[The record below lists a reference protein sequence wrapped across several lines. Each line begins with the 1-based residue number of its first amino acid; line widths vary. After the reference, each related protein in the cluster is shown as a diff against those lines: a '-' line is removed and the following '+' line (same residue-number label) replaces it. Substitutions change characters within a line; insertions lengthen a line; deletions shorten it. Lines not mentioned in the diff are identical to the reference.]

1 MSEPRPRRVP
11 ARVRIMGWLLG
22 LMVAVLGVVV
32 LMVWQLS
39 LTDVDNRVNRGLE
52 QEVREFA
59 DFVSAGRDPRTGEP
73 ISDPTRLLAAH
84 LSTQYPE
91 NNEVHAGVVVQP
103 ERMTIRVEGNPAYDM
118 RSDEALFRRIVD
130 APASYGDTETEGG
143 AIRWAKTRLSG
154 EQIAP
159 SYFVTA
165 YFVGGMRAAALST
178 VNILLL
184 VSGFGLVLAAGV
196 AWVVAGRILAPVRTV
211 RQAAA
216 EITEHDLSRRIPV
229 HGKDDIS
236 ALAEQ
241 FNAMLDRL
249 EHAFGT
255 QRSFLDDAGHEL
267 RTPITIIQGH
277 LELMGD
283 DPAERAEVVRLCTD
297 ELDRMSRIVGDL
309 LLLAKAERPD
319 FVNPHEVVLHELTS
333 DIDAK
338 VRALGERRWVLEA
351 MGEGTVRLDEQRV
364 TQAVVQLAQ
373 NAVQHTEPGA
383 EIRIGSALIDGRV
396 SFWVTDTGPGIRAE
410 EHEKIFQRFGRATGR
425 RDRVGAGLGLA
436 IVLAIAEAHH
446 GTAGVVSE
454 PGRGATFRIDLP
466 ATGEQQ

>member
-1 MSEPRPRRVP
+1 MSRPGRIP

-22 LMVAVLGVVV
+22 LMVLVLAAVV
-32 LMVWQLS
+32 LMVWRLS

-73 ISDPTRLLAAH
+73 ITDPTRLLAAH

-103 ERMTIRVEGNPAYDM
+103 DRMTIRVEGNPAYDM
-118 RSDEALFRRIVD
+118 RSDEALFRRIID
-130 APASYGDTETEGG
+130 APAGYGDIDTAGG
-143 AIRWAKTRLSG
+143 TIRWAKSRLTG
-154 EQIAP
+154 EGIAP

-178 VNILLL
+178 VRILLL

-196 AWVVAGRILAPVRTV
+196 AWVVAGRVLAPVRTV

-229 HGKDDIS
+229 HGKDDIA

-249 EHAFGT
+249 DQAFAT

-267 RTPITIIQGH
+267 RTPITIVQGH

-297 ELDRMSRIVGDL
+297 ELDRMNRIVGDL

-319 FVNPHEVVLHELTS
+319 FVNRHEVSLHELTS

-338 VRALGERRWVLEA
+338 VRALGDRRWVLEA

-373 NAVQHTEPGA
+373 NAVQHTEPGS

-396 SFWVTDTGPGIRAE
+396 SFWVADSGPGVRPE
-410 EHEKIFQRFGRATGR
+410 EHEKIFQRFGRADTGR
-425 RDRVGAGLGLA
+425 RDRTGAGLGLA

-446 GTAGVVSE
+446 GVAKVVSE
-454 PGRGATFRIDLP
+454 PGRGATFGIDLP
-466 ATGEQQ
+466 ATEEEQ